1 LRDLADWQE
10 VGEGVFRRR
19 YQSLNLNVGVVLGAD
34 GVLVVDTRASHREA
48 KELRDHL
55 GAVTDLPVQWVVN
68 THWHWDH
75 TFGNAVFPVE
85 IWGHTRCRAR
95 LMSEGEAARVEA
107 RSWMPPDR
115 RDELDEVVITPPTNT
130 FSKAKSLD
138 LGGREIRLSF
148 LGLGHT
154 DNDIVVAIPDAGV
167 VFAGDLVEE
176 GSPPY
181 FGDSYPLS
189 WPAALG
195 RLGRS
200 MPTVVVPGH
209 GKAVDRR
216 YVAEQAEMIRRVSEV
231 ARSGHQKGVSW
242 ERLVAKGPYPE
253 ATMATALQRAYLQL
267 SAT

>member
-1 LRDLADWQE
+1 MRDLVAWQE
-10 VGEGVFRRR
+10 VGEGVFLRR
-19 YQSLNLNVGVVLGAD
+19 YRSLNLNVGVVLGAD

-138 LGGREIRLSF
+138 LGGS
-148 LGLGHT
+148 
-154 DNDIVVAIPDAGV
+154 
-167 VFAGDLVEE
+167 
-176 GSPPY
+176 GSP
-181 FGDSYPLS
+181 S
-189 WPAALG
+189 WVSDTPTTTSWWQYRTQALCSLVIWS
-195 RLGRS
+195 RKEARPIS
-200 MPTVVVPGH
+200 ETPT
-209 GKAVDRR
+209 R
-216 YVAEQAEMIRRVSEV
+216 
-231 ARSGHQKGVSW
+231 
-242 ERLVAKGPYPE
+242 
-253 ATMATALQRAYLQL
+253 
-267 SAT
+267 